1 MDLVDLADF
10 TRYSSPIARTGGC
23 GCRGITGTAH
33 CARPIHRSSHSSPAP
48 PSFRLRLRSTRIT
61 RDLHLILLLLDG
73 LFAFCRRRCTARC
86 RHAEPR
92 LDRQAVR
99 HDKVGFTILRVDIS
113 KILCNLLSGAS
124 RPKMEILTPKF
135 LLSGSTC
142 APPHRPYPR
151 GIELNRPTA
160 RGKGVAR
167 HFILARPSP

>member
-33 CARPIHRSSHSSPAP
+33 CARRIHRSSHGSPP
-48 PSFRLRLRSTRIT
+48 PPPFRLRLRSTRIT
-61 RDLHLILLLLDG
+61 RDLHLILLLLDRP
-73 LFAFCRRRCTARC
+73 FAICRRTWTARC
-86 RHAEPR
+86 LHAEPR

-124 RPKMEILTPKF
+124 RPKMGNFYCPGRLVHLHIGRIREEM
-135 LLSGSTC
+135 S
-142 APPHRPYPR
+142 
-151 GIELNRPTA
+151 
-160 RGKGVAR
+160 
-167 HFILARPSP
+167 